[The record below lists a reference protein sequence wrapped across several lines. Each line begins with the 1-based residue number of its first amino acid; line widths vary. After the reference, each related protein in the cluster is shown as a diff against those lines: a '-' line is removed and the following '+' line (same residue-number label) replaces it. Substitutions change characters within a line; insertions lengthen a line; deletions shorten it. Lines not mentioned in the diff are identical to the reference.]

1 MTKTM
6 NDDDA
11 DDEDDVKSKLCSS
24 SCFWEVLEANP
35 E

>member
-1 MTKTM
+1 MSLFRE
-6 NDDDA
+6 A
-11 DDEDDVKSKLCSS
+11 ADEDDVKSKLCSS